1 MDISLL
7 LDYVV
12 VPLFLWIWYTDRK
25 LTELKATQITK
36 DELQKIHERLDL
48 IYLDNHRKKEK

>member
-1 MDISLL
+1 MEFKEL

-25 LTELKATQITK
+25 VTRLEATQITK
-36 DELQKIHERLDL
+36 GELQKIHERLDL
-48 IYLDNHRKKEK
+48 IFLDNHKNKD